1 MSRLILSEV
10 WKGESASI
18 TVAIFGV
25 CARLA
30 RCCVELHYGTDYYE
44 QRGEV
49 VTSRSH
55 GSKISGW
62 QQTKNS
68 LKQRIRTVS
77 NLIDLIQF
85 QLKFVKCWRNFRGL
99 NPKGPYLSLDM
110 ERKNIVVFTDYI
122 KQAREIRTFHVA
134 VVQRRLRNVQKSVIH
149 EQSCCFAKMNLLLFN
164 CSRCRRSCF
173 NSLLLWSRNF
183 ATMVTWRH
191 TSPL

>member
-25 CARLA
+25 CGRLA

-99 NPKGPYLSLDM
+99 NPKGPYLSLDI
-110 ERKNIVVFTDYI
+110 EKNI
-122 KQAREIRTFHVA
+122 
-134 VVQRRLRNVQKSVIH
+134 
-149 EQSCCFAKMNLLLFN
+149 LLCLP
-164 CSRCRRSCF
+164 
-173 NSLLLWSRNF
+173 
-183 ATMVTWRH
+183 TI
-191 TSPL
+191 